1 MPATAIFDLDRTI
14 TKEPT
19 WTRFLLFVNG
29 GRPDFW
35 LSAPALLGQAIAY
48 KTGFADRDSVKKR
61 GLRTL
66 SHLTKADFNAAA
78 DAFIAREVADGLR
91 PGAVAAIQW
100 HAQRSDRLVIATAAI
115 APIAEALGRALG
127 FNDVIA
133 TQLDWAPGAP
143 PAPRLAGANCYGAEK
158 RRRLEAA
165 GLCDCDFFYSDH
177 ISDLDILLRAK
188 HGIAVNPS
196 SHLRTVAPA
205 RGLTIADFDST
216 DIHFLKEKANGAL

>member
-14 TKEPT
+14 TKAPT

-29 GRPDFW
+29 KRPGFW
-35 LSAPALLGQAIAY
+35 LSAPALIGQAVAY
-48 KTGFADRDSVKKR
+48 KMGLADRDSVKKR

-66 SHLTKADFNAAA
+66 SHLSQQQFAAA
-78 DAFIAREVADGLR
+78 AEDFIRREVGDGLR
-91 PGAVAAIQW
+91 PGAVSAIQW
-100 HAQRSDRLVIATAAI
+100 HQRRGDRLVIATAAI

-127 FNDVIA
+127 FHDIVA

-143 PAPRLAGANCYGAEK
+143 PAPRLAGANCYGPEK
-158 RRRLEAA
+158 LRRLEAV
-165 GLCDCDFFYSDH
+165 GLSQADFLYSDH

-196 SHLRTVAPA
+196 SALRAAAPA

-216 DIHFLKEKANGAL
+216 DIQFLEQKANGAQ

>member
-29 GRPDFW
+29 KRLSFW
-35 LSAPALLGQAIAY
+35 LSAPALIGQAIAY
-48 KTGFADRDSVKKR
+48 KAGFADRDSVKKR
-61 GLRTL
+61 GLQTL
-66 SHLTKADFNAAA
+66 SHLSEAEFNAVA
-78 DAFIAREVADGLR
+78 DAFIAREVANGLR
-91 PGAVAAIQW
+91 PGAVAAIHW
-100 HAQRSDRLVIATAAI
+100 HAQRGDRLVIATAAI

-127 FNDVIA
+127 FHDIIA
-133 TQLDWAPGAP
+133 TQLDWAPGKQ

-165 GLCDCDFFYSDH
+165 GLCDSDYLYSDH
-177 ISDLDILLRAK
+177 ISDLDILLRAR
-188 HGIAVNPS
+188 HGVAVNPS
-196 SHLRTVAPA
+196 AQLRAVAPA

-216 DIHFLKEKANGAL
+216 DIQFLKEKANGAL